1 MSVSAQRRGTK
12 PPETRRSEILQ
23 AAIRLFDEAGYDQ
36 TTVQHIAQAAGVAA
50 GTVYLYFPS
59 KEHVLITLHAEVHA
73 GIETALQSTFDRLWQ
88 RVEDAGGPDD
98 ASLELM
104 VDAMVDTVVQ
114 YVRDNHAMTSVVCR
128 FSPRLPAATADDQHH
143 QTAAYLAAALQLGRD
158 RGRVEVSD
166 PEMAAQL
173 LEASLTGPLS
183 QMVVAGDAARV
194 DRLAAQAKEFFV
206 KALAPRR

>member
-12 PPETRRSEILQ
+12 PPETRRQEILD
-23 AAIRLFDEAGYDQ
+23 AAIQLFDETGYDQ

-59 KEHVLITLHAEVHA
+59 KEHVLLTLHEEVHD
-73 GIETALQSTFDRLWQ
+73 GIESALQATFDRLWQ
-88 RVEDAGGPDD
+88 RVEEGGGPDD

-104 VDAMVDTVVQ
+104 VDAMVDTVVAF
-114 YVRDNHAMTSVVCR
+114 VRDNHAKTSVICR
-128 FSPRLPAATADDQHH
+128 FSPRLPPVAVDDHH
-143 QTAAYLAAALQLGRD
+143 HHTSAYLAAALQLGRD
-158 RGRVEVSD
+158 LGRVEVSD

-183 QMVVAGDAARV
+183 QMVVAGDTASV
-194 DRLAAQAKEFFV
+194 DRLAAQAKEFFL
-206 KALAPRR
+206 KALAPRS

>member
-12 PPETRRSEILQ
+12 PPETRRAEILE
-23 AAIRLFDEAGYDQ
+23 AAVRLFDDAGYDQ

-59 KEHVLITLHAEVHA
+59 KEHVLITLHADVHD
-73 GIETALQSTFDRLWQ
+73 GIETALQATFDRLWQ
-88 RVEDAGGPDD
+88 RVEEGGGPDD

-114 YVRDNHAMTSVVCR
+114 YLRDNHAKASVVCR
-128 FSPRLPAATADDQHH
+128 FSPRLPTVLADEHH
-143 QTAAYLAAALQLGRD
+143 QETSAYLAAALRLGRD
-158 RGRVEVSD
+158 LGRVEVSD
-166 PEMAAQL
+166 PDMAARL
-173 LEASLTGPLS
+173 LEAAMTGPLS
-183 QMVVAGDAARV
+183 QMVVSGDTAAV

-206 KALAPRR
+206 KALSPLV